1 MVLSRPGRTFPIPG
15 TSQLQ
20 PHPSLPWLWSHM
32 WPILGKKASLDV
44 ELIFQTVVLE
54 KTLASPLD
62 CKEIK
67 LVHPKGNQSWIFIGS
82 TEAEALI
89 LWPPDGTSQLIG
101 KDPDAGEDWRQEEKG
116 MTEEEMVGRIQ
127 WTWVWASSGRWWRT
141 GKLGVLQSMG
151 LQRVGHDWVTELNW
165 TGGGNGKP
173 LHYSCQE
180 NPMDREAWWVT
191 VCRVAKSRTWQQWI
205 MYLYYSAS

>member
-1 MVLSRPGRTFPIPG
+1 
-15 TSQLQ
+15 
-20 PHPSLPWLWSHM
+20 M
-32 WPILGKKASLDV
+32 W
-44 ELIFQTVVLE
+44 ELENKESWGPKNWCFWTVVLE
-54 KTLASPLD
+54 KTLKSPLD
-62 CKEIK
+62 CKEIQPI
-67 LVHPKGNQSWIFIGS
+67 HPKGNQSWIFIGS

-151 LQRVGHDWVTELNW
+151 LQRVGHDWKTKQQQNSNRIPDFTCWLDLALVWQHGILSKLFGMYITFHIYQFFCYHSIVWRKNGYFDIPWYMEL
-165 TGGGNGKP
+165 
-173 LHYSCQE
+173 C
-180 NPMDREAWWVT
+180 
-191 VCRVAKSRTWQQWI
+191 
-205 MYLYYSAS
+205 